1 MFRIP
6 CLLFTLGLFL
16 LLPLDSSAQQAPSL
30 LHFTWTINVC
40 KTETGNNKDCV
51 DPRKL
56 REDTRIAV
64 TRDFDNDFQLDI
76 ALDNPRMNIQIPVA
90 DVAHGKNPN
99 DEAPYV
105 TFEFEDFT
113 EDGDIVNKMMK
124 IELIRHAGQDTGDS
138 CAEKLEKKL
147 GEDLAQDGKHAAQ
160 CDEDNL
166 IYWRIHTL
174 SEPSEAGPG
183 KSIVGTPGDGHGTG
197 SDGTQ

>member
-6 CLLFTLGLFL
+6 CLLFTLGLLL
-16 LLPLDSSAQQAPSL
+16 LLPIDSSAQQAPSL

-40 KTETGNNKDCV
+40 KTETANNKDCV

-64 TRDFDNDFQLDI
+64 TRDFNNDFQLDI
-76 ALDNPRMNIQIPVA
+76 ALARPRMKIQIPVA
-90 DVAHGKNPN
+90 EVTHGKNP
-99 DEAPYV
+99 DDDAPYV

-113 EDGDIVNKMMK
+113 EDGDIVNKEMVV
-124 IELIRHAGQDTGDS
+124 ELIRHAGQNVGDS
-138 CAEKLEKKL
+138 CVKKLENRL
-147 GEDLAQDGKHAAQ
+147 GRDLAQDGKYAAQ
-160 CDEDNL
+160 CDEDDL
-166 IYWRIHTL
+166 VYWRIHTL

-183 KSIVGTPGDGHGTG
+183 EAMIGTPGDGHGTG